1 MSALR
6 LFAPAELQL
15 FPRDEVSP
23 PGLSPALGDDDG
35 AVLPFPTLRR
45 TANGV
50 RTGTASRMV
59 TGHSMARNSWDSA
72 AAQTPLDRARL
83 LHTHR
88 CCPDC
93 GRGGTVPRE
102 AAGIQAVCLSMPV
115 PGTSTLLGFG
125 CHNCGHEW
133 SV

>member
-6 LFAPAELQL
+6 LFAPVELQL
-15 FPRDEVSP
+15 FPRDDVSGP
-23 PGLSPALGDDDG
+23 TLSPMTGDDDV
-35 AVLPFPTLRR
+35 AVLPFPGFQHQGSWGRS
-45 TANGV
+45 
-50 RTGTASRMV
+50 GTTSRHV
-59 TGHSMARNSWDSA
+59 SRKDFESA
-72 AAQTPLDRARL
+72 GAQTPLDRARL

-102 AAGIQAVCLSMPV
+102 SADPQAMCASMPV
-115 PGTSTLLGFG
+115 PGSSTLLGFG
-125 CHNCGHEW
+125 CHHCGHEW

>member
-6 LFAPAELQL
+6 LFSPVELQL
-15 FPRDEVSP
+15 FPGED
-23 PGLSPALGDDDG
+23 LSGPTLAPLAADDDV
-35 AVLPFPTLRR
+35 AVIPFPTLRR
-45 TANGV
+45 PANWG
-50 RTGTASRMV
+50 RTGTASSN
-59 TGHSMARNSWDSA
+59 GARRAMDLVA
-72 AAQTPLDRARL
+72 TQTPLDRARL

-102 AAGIQAVCLSMPV
+102 AADLQAVCLSMPV
-115 PGTSTLLGFG
+115 PGSSTLLGFG
-125 CHNCGHEW
+125 CHHCGHEW